1 MVTLMLGSWPLAQ
14 MAAGLLPVLLVAG
27 AAVFLGARALGR
39 DGRRRRK
46 DAGGPAA
53 AAETGEGAGS
63 AAADFSPEGLRAAF
77 PFSPETPGPDT
88 HDRHRLVP
96 GGFDW
101 SLAPPAGERAG
112 PPGSARAALVAAAAE
127 GVAVAPVRPAQSL
140 AEWRAARRPAAEAA
154 EPTYVARRAAAA
166 QAEWGE
172 YDSSGEVAERPGAEL
187 GGGLGEGAADAGAAD
202 RASVDAAHGTD
213 DGVTAQAPAAA
224 MPAASEGPADAV
236 SEPAPADAREVLPDA
251 GAAAGTQEASASAAV
266 SPGPSQPDPV
276 DAFLAAIAAR
286 FAQDGDHDAASGAV
300 AEPALDAGAREVA
313 LSPSPVQDV
322 AEEDAG
328 TDGGPVAGVAEAHAA
343 EAPPAPEPPAAD
355 APAPEP
361 TASEPTAPDA
371 LGGFRAAFAELM
383 ARQEAARAATAA
395 AADDRSSEP
404 AEEEPRTAVAEA
416 PEIGAEAGPAIE
428 GPSGPAVLSDAA
440 EAPAATEAPTG
451 EVAGP
456 AELSVAADAIP
467 EVGSREGAGD
477 AAWMWS
483 GDAWPAEA
491 VAQGSAGPAGPGA
504 EALPGAEPGE
514 VPEATGTDRADGIPG
529 EAVEGEPGRAIAE
542 GVAPDGA
549 EAVEAAQEA
558 ELRPAAP
565 VGGLAEAGSEA
576 AHDAEPPLQA
586 KPPEPADGPGT
597 AEAGEP
603 TPPPVAGAADG
614 AASAPGSAAPDAATA
629 PRAAADGPAV
639 TASAAR
645 PMPSVLPE
653 ELAGLVARLERHDA
667 AVPSPARGIHSPLQK
682 TTGGPVHGPVHGPV
696 SVAAML
702 AERRARIKQRQLVPD
717 DHDSPAG

>member
-1 MVTLMLGSWPLAQ
+1 MVTLMLGSWSLAQ
-14 MAAGLLPVLLVAG
+14 MAAGLLPVLVVAG

-53 AAETGEGAGS
+53 SAEPGEGAGS
-63 AAADFSPEGLRAAF
+63 AAVDFSPGALRAAF

-88 HDRHRLVP
+88 HDRHPLVP
-96 GGFDW
+96 AGFDW

-127 GVAVAPVRPAQSL
+127 GAAVAPVRPAQSL

-154 EPTYVARRAAAA
+154 EPTYVVRRAATA

-172 YDSSGEVAERPGAEL
+172 YDRSGEVAERPGAEL
-187 GGGLGEGAADAGAAD
+187 GDDLGEVPADAGAAD
-202 RASVDAAHGTD
+202 PAPGPGGAAHGTD
-213 DGVTAQAPAAA
+213 DGVAAQAGAAA
-224 MPAASEGPADAV
+224 MPAAPAGSADAE
-236 SEPAPADAREVLPDA
+236 SEPPAAAAREGLPDA
-251 GAAAGTQEASASAAV
+251 GAVAGTQEASASVAV

-286 FAQDGDHDAASGAV
+286 FAQDRGHDAAVGAG
-300 AEPALDAGAREVA
+300 AEPTLDADAGGVA
-313 LSPSPVQDV
+313 PSPAPVEDV
-322 AEEDAG
+322 PATETG
-328 TDGGPVAGVAEAHAA
+328 TAGGPVAGVSEAHSA
-343 EAPPAPEPPAAD
+343 EAPPAPE

-361 TASEPTAPDA
+361 PASGDA

-383 ARQEAARAATAA
+383 ARQEASRAAAAA
-395 AADDRSSEP
+395 AADGRSSDP
-404 AEEEPRTAVAEA
+404 AEEEPRVAEA
-416 PEIGAEAGPAIE
+416 EGPEFGAEAGPAIE
-428 GPSGPAVLSDAA
+428 GPSATAVLPDAA
-440 EAPAATEAPTG
+440 AAPAATDAPTG

-456 AELSVAADAIP
+456 AEVAAAPDATP
-467 EVGSREGAGD
+467 EVESREGEGD

-491 VAQGSAGPAGPGA
+491 AAEGSAGPADPGA

-514 VPEATGTDRADGIPG
+514 VPEAAGTDRADGIAG
-529 EAVEGEPGRAIAE
+529 DAVEAEPGRAIDE
-542 GVAPDGA
+542 GVAPDGVQAGEVA
-549 EAVEAAQEA
+549 EEA
-558 ELRPAAP
+558 ELRPAEP
-565 VGGLAEAGSEA
+565 VGGLAAAGSEA
-576 AHDAEPPLQA
+576 AHHAEPPLQA
-586 KPPEPADGPGT
+586 EPPEPADGPRT

-603 TPPPVAGAADG
+603 APPPVAGAADG
-614 AASAPGSAAPDAATA
+614 AAPAPGSEAPDAD
-629 PRAAADGPAV
+629 RAASAAAAGPAV
-639 TASAAR
+639 NASAAR
-645 PMPSVLPE
+645 PMPSALPE

-667 AVPSPARGIHSPLQK
+667 AVPSPARGVHAPIHR
-682 TTGGPVHGPVHGPV
+682 TTGAPVLGPV